1 MGGPGDPRRGAGL
14 DGKQSLRLW
23 LRLLACENI
32 IENRLRVELREH
44 FNVTLPQ
51 FDVLAELEYLGQP
64 LTMTDLSKR
73 LMVSNGNVTGVVDRL
88 VREGLV
94 QRQPSGSDRRVNLI
108 SLTPRGLELFRRMAA
123 QHEDWV
129 AEMFADL
136 KPEEMT
142 QLGGLLNRTHEFL
155 KCRHVGRNMPRDNS
169 EEPL

>member
-1 MGGPGDPRRGAGL
+1 MDHAVEPGNGGTA
-14 DGKQSLRLW
+14 GKQSLRLW

-32 IENRLRVELREH
+32 IENKLRTALREH

-94 QRQPSGSDRRVNLI
+94 QRQPSESDRRVNLI
-108 SLTPRGLELFRRMAA
+108 SLTPRGIDLFRQMAS
-123 QHEDWV
+123 QHEEWV
-129 AEMFADL
+129 AGMFADL
-136 KPEEMT
+136 KPDEVA
-142 QLGGLLNRTHEFL
+142 QLGSLLNRTHEFL
-155 KCRHVGRNMPRDNS
+155 KSRHSAGDTP
-169 EEPL
+169 

>member
-1 MGGPGDPRRGAGL
+1 MTGGSPTPNPRAGETA
-14 DGKQSLRLW
+14 KQSLRLW

-32 IENRLRVELREH
+32 IENRLRGALREH

-94 QRQPSGSDRRVNLI
+94 QRQPSESDRRVNLI
-108 SLTPRGLELFRRMAA
+108 SLTPRGLELFRQMAA
-123 QHEDWV
+123 QHEQWV
-129 AEMFADL
+129 AEMFSDL
-136 KPEEMT
+136 EPGEVT
-142 QLGGLLNRTHEFL
+142 QLATLLSRAHEFL
-155 KCRHVGRNMPRDNS
+155 KSRHAGKDQP
-169 EEPL
+169 

>member
-1 MGGPGDPRRGAGL
+1 MKVTGEPGADTGQA
-14 DGKQSLRLW
+14 GKQSLRLW

-32 IENRLRVELREH
+32 IENRLRAELREH

-88 VREGLV
+88 VREDLV

-108 SLTPRGLELFRRMAA
+108 SLTTRGLDLFRQMAA
-123 QHEDWV
+123 RHEGWV

-136 KPEEMT
+136 RPEEIS
-142 QLGGLLNRTHEFL
+142 QLGGLLNRAHEIL
-155 KCRHVGRNMPRDNS
+155 KSRHNDQNHPGETP
-169 EEPL
+169 